1 MNVTECSGGSTRR
14 SCLVLD
20 QADIRK
26 CLSGGQLWLGVS
38 TGPEPKTRLQPEDGS
53 DLLSTS
59 RQLTIPD
66 FKITRIIA
74 LLPEGTAAD
83 ASYLITVHNH
93 VGSCQNCGPF
103 LGP

>member
-1 MNVTECSGGSTRR
+1 MAGRFNWARAK
-14 SCLVLD
+14 D
-20 QADIRK
+20 KIA
-26 CLSGGQLWLGVS
+26 
-38 TGPEPKTRLQPEDGS
+38 PEDGS